1 MKFIF
6 IIISVISISACVTFP
21 KNSVELESQSKFRY
35 EFNINRDLPK
45 VEESFDTYMNKCH
58 DSKKQLTVYL
68 NHARIGPEM
77 GFDKIKED
85 GRVKY
90 STYYGGE
97 LSSKKYI
104 WSFYLSIDGVN
115 DNVTNVK
122 IITFT
127 KLWESPLNNL
137 KKIANGESN
146 SC

>member
-6 IIISVISISACVTFP
+6 IIISVVSISACVTFP
-21 KNSVELESQSKFRY
+21 KNSVELESQSKSRY
-35 EFNINRDLPK
+35 EFNIPRDLSK

-58 DSKKQLTVYL
+58 DSKKQLTIYL

-90 STYYGGE
+90 YPYYGGE

-104 WSFYLSIDGVN
+104 WSFDLSIDGAN

-122 IITFT
+122 IGTLN
-127 KLWESPLNNL
+127 KLWESTLNNF
-137 KKIANGESN
+137 KKIANGEST